1 MKSSRKRIILILLS
15 VIVFLILLTAGF
27 RLYFVLRENGRIYS
41 SEKLLEK
48 MEEECKEA
56 GDNGEE
62 AQGEI
67 ESREKA
73 FDAIVVL
80 GCGVYADGSLSPLLQ
95 YRMEKT
101 LELYK
106 AGAADKIYITGD
118 HREGE
123 YDEVDHMAEWL
134 YAKGVSDKALILD
147 YDGYSTY
154 ESLLHVSEGSGITP
168 EEAAEQLKQKS
179 RKTEESTGNDSKE
192 DSTEDGG
199 KDDTDNNTETGR
211 FPLNKVIIV
220 TQKYH
225 LYRALYVGEKL
236 GIDVTGV
243 YAQDWPMSAGTLMR
257 HLREIPACF
266 KDWLQT
272 LGIEI
277 RV

>member
-48 MEEECKEA
+48 MEEESKEA

-62 AQGEI
+62 ARGEI
-67 ESREKA
+67 EGREKA

-168 EEAAEQLKQKS
+168 EEAAEQLKQIS
-179 RKTEESTGNDSKE
+179 RKTEESREGSAE
-192 DSTEDGG
+192 DSG
-199 KDDTDNNTETGR
+199 KDDTEIGPETGR